1 MITSAL
7 FMPVIRNPRPNGG
20 GRFRGHRYAGPV
32 FTIIGQTLRL
42 AAARW
47 PVLLAWY
54 LAGWLGRYLVIEI
67 AATFG
72 ATNALVGLLIMP
84 LATLA
89 RLASFIGMF
98 LVLRGSMPAF
108 SDLKRSGLDDV
119 DRTAQPAGRAAQV
132 YDIFLVSI
140 LPFFTFY
147 AAWQF
152 LGADTI
158 AYMVSALE
166 KADFFDPNRDSS
178 NAIAELQLNWAS
190 GTAIV
195 LAFAGRYV
203 IKRYR
208 AKLPKWT
215 PIVAV
220 YLEAVWVYLSLLLVV
235 NYLDAVNA
243 WVSSRVAVEWV
254 ASLRADITAVFAP
267 VGVIWGG
274 VEWAIGETGGL
285 VLLPLSWL
293 ALAGIVY
300 GRALAAAPVALRPT
314 GRYIDSAR
322 TRYAA
327 LPTAVTRRFTDIG
340 SDFVGRW
347 RPLGNALVLIWR
359 AGVVPMGVFVLAYTV
374 LEAATSWG
382 FLAGVQL
389 IGAHDLNAWWRNF
402 DVILGFGFDAVVEP
416 LRICLIAAGY
426 DFCLRKLEQR
436 RETAEI
442 AAVEPGVA
450 TA

>member
-1 MITSAL
+1 
-7 FMPVIRNPRPNGG
+7 
-20 GRFRGHRYAGPV
+20 V

-98 LVLRGSMPAF
+98 LVLRASMPAF

-195 LAFAGRYV
+195 LAFAGRYL

-208 AKLPKWT
+208 SKLPKWT

-235 NYLDAVNA
+235 NYFDAVNA

-300 GRALAAAPVALRPT
+300 GRALAATPVALRPT
-314 GRYIDSAR
+314 GRYIDTAR

-402 DVILGFGFDAVVEP
+402 DVILGFGIDSVVEP

-442 AAVEPGVA
+442 AAAQPGVA

>member
-1 MITSAL
+1 
-7 FMPVIRNPRPNGG
+7 
-20 GRFRGHRYAGPV
+20 V

-389 IGAHDLNAWWRNF
+389 IGAHDLNAWWSNF
-402 DVILGFGFDAVVEP
+402 DVILGFGIDAVVEP

>member
-1 MITSAL
+1 
-7 FMPVIRNPRPNGG
+7 
-20 GRFRGHRYAGPV
+20 V

-402 DVILGFGFDAVVEP
+402 DVILGFGIDAVVEP

-442 AAVEPGVA
+442 ATVEPGVA

>member
-1 MITSAL
+1 
-7 FMPVIRNPRPNGG
+7 
-20 GRFRGHRYAGPV
+20 V

-195 LAFAGRYV
+195 LAFAGRYL

-402 DVILGFGFDAVVEP
+402 DVILGFGIDAVVEP

>member
-1 MITSAL
+1 
-7 FMPVIRNPRPNGG
+7 
-20 GRFRGHRYAGPV
+20 V

-389 IGAHDLNAWWRNF
+389 IGAHDLNAWWSNF
-402 DVILGFGFDAVVEP
+402 DVILGFGIDAVVEP

-442 AAVEPGVA
+442 TAAQPGVA

>member
-1 MITSAL
+1 
-7 FMPVIRNPRPNGG
+7 
-20 GRFRGHRYAGPV
+20 V

-195 LAFAGRYV
+195 LAFAGRHL

-402 DVILGFGFDAVVEP
+402 DVILGFGIDAVVEP

>member
-1 MITSAL
+1 
-7 FMPVIRNPRPNGG
+7 
-20 GRFRGHRYAGPV
+20 V

-54 LAGWLGRYLVIEI
+54 LAGWLGRYLVIEL

-98 LVLRGSMPAF
+98 LVLRDSMPSF
-108 SDLKRSGLDDV
+108 TELKRSGLDDV
-119 DRTAQPAGRAAQV
+119 DRTTQSGGRSAQI

-140 LPFFTFY
+140 LPFFAFY
-147 AAWQF
+147 AAWKF
-152 LGADTI
+152 LGEDTI
-158 AYMVSALE
+158 AYAASALE
-166 KADFFDPNRDSS
+166 KVDYFDPNHNSG
-178 NAIAELQLNWAS
+178 NAVLELELNWAS
-190 GTAIV
+190 ITAIV
-195 LAFAGRYV
+195 LAFAGRYL

-208 AKLPKWT
+208 EKLPKWT

-220 YLEAVWVYLSLLLVV
+220 YLEAVWVYLSVLLVV
-235 NYLDAVNA
+235 NYLDEFNG
-243 WVSSRVAVEWV
+243 WVSSRAAVDWV
-254 ASLRADITAVFAP
+254 ATTRADITAAFAP
-267 VGVIWGG
+267 VGWVWGG
-274 VEWAIGETGGL
+274 IEWAVAETGGL

-300 GRALAAAPVALRPT
+300 GRALAAQPVALRPR
-314 GRYIDSAR
+314 GRYVDSAR
-322 TRYAA
+322 SRYAA

-359 AGVVPMGVFVLAYTV
+359 AGVLPMGIFVLAYTV

-389 IGAHDLNAWWRNF
+389 IGAHDLSSWWGVF
-402 DVILGFGFDAVVEP
+402 DRILGFGIDAIVEP
-416 LRICLIAAGY
+416 LRICLVAAGY
-426 DFCLRKLEQR
+426 DFCLRKLEER
-436 RETAEI
+436 RE
-442 AAVEPGVA
+442 AADAADPAAAPQAA

>member
-1 MITSAL
+1 
-7 FMPVIRNPRPNGG
+7 
-20 GRFRGHRYAGPV
+20 V

-158 AYMVSALE
+158 SYMVSALE

-178 NAIAELQLNWAS
+178 NAIVELQLNWAS

-195 LAFAGRYV
+195 LAFAGRYL

-235 NYLDAVNA
+235 NYFDAVNA

-300 GRALAAAPVALRPT
+300 GRALAATPVALRPT
-314 GRYIDSAR
+314 GRYIDTAR

-359 AGVVPMGVFVLAYTV
+359 AGVVPLGVFVLAYTV

-402 DVILGFGFDAVVEP
+402 DVILGFGIDSVVEP

-442 AAVEPGVA
+442 AAAQPGVA